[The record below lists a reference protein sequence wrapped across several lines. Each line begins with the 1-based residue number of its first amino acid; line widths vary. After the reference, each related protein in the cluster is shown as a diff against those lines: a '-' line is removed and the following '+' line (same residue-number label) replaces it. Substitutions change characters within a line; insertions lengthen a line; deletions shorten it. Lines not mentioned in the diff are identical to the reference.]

1 MSQFPKFSEDEL
13 KVLGMKSP
21 EYCFNREAE
30 KLNPVITPKENFLRA
45 VNHQPIAYIP
55 SMSDR
60 QSFAPRCIPDLLIC
74 ACVTDG
80 EEPTTVDQYGGK
92 GWFGTEWVYVPQVGG
107 ATTLP
112 GKPQLEDTSQLKDL
126 EFPDLDA
133 IDWAESARKNKDFI
147 DRDRA
152 LMMHFI
158 CGYWERLMA
167 FLETSEAAI
176 ALLDD
181 DCKADINEFFIKLT
195 DFYIALIDKCIEYYQ
210 PDGILLHDDWG
221 HQRGYFFSP
230 AVLDEVFVP
239 HFKRLSDYIHSKG
252 MFFELHSCGLNEQNV
267 PYMIKS
273 GIDLWIPQPMN
284 DQKKLVKQYGDQ
296 IMIGVDWP
304 VYSPDDPDEVVE
316 KLAKDFFEEMKDYR
330 FYYNDRRQPDMRFA
344 KYLYKLGRNYY

>member
-1 MSQFPKFSEDEL
+1 
-13 KVLGMKSP
+13 MKKIILALLLMIVCMVPGLALAHDYTYAGRFYLRSMP
-21 EYCFNREAE
+21 PIAHNADM
-30 KLNPVITPKENFLRA
+30 FL
-45 VNHQPIAYIP
+45 VNHLINKKGEAPEGYLPYDVYYTHDHAT
-55 SMSDR
+55 DR
-60 QSFAPRCIPDLLIC
+60 GDYGLEYANQSFEFDVMI
-74 ACVTDG
+74 
-80 EEPTTVDQYGGK
+80 
-92 GWFGTEWVYVPQVGG
+92 VP
-107 ATTLP
+107 LN
-112 GKPQLEDTSQLKDL
+112 
-126 EFPDLDA
+126 
-133 IDWAESARKNKDFI
+133 IYNKDMGTGLYAGTI
-147 DRDRA
+147 DCH
-152 LMMHFI
+152 MI
-158 CGYWERLMA
+158 I
-167 FLETSEAAI
+167 AAQGVYG
-176 ALLDD
+176 
-181 DCKADINEFFIKLT
+181 IKLT

-239 HFKRLSDYIHSKG
+239 HFKRLSDYVHSKG

-267 PYMIKS
+267 PYMIKA

-344 KYLYKLGRNYY
+344 KYLYRLGRAYY

>member
-1 MSQFPKFSEDEL
+1 MSSYPKFSESEL
-13 KVLGMKSP
+13 TELGLKSP
-21 EYCFNREAE
+21 EYCFTREAQ
-30 KLNPVITPKENFLRA
+30 KLNTVITPKENLFKAL
-45 VNHQPIAYIP
+45 HHEPIAYIP

-60 QSFAPRCIPDLLIC
+60 QSFAPRCIRDFVIC
-74 ACVTDG
+74 NCVTDG
-80 EEPTTVDQYGGK
+80 EAPTTPDMYGGK

-133 IDWAESARKNKDFI
+133 IDWAESAEKNKGWF

-167 FLETSEAAI
+167 FLETTEAAI
-176 ALLDD
+176 ALLDE

-195 DFYIALIDKCIEYYQ
+195 DFYIKLIDKCVEYYQ
-210 PDGILLHDDWG
+210 PDGILIHDDWG

-230 AVLDEVFVP
+230 AILDEVFVP
-239 HFKRLSDYIHSKG
+239 HIRRLSDYVHSKG

-267 PYMIKS
+267 PSMIKA

-284 DQKKLVKQYGDQ
+284 DQKKLVRQYGDQ

-304 VYSPDDPDEVVE
+304 PYSKDAPDEKVE
-316 KLAKDFFEEMKDYR
+316 QLAKDFFEEMKDCR

-344 KYLYKLGRNYY
+344 KYLYRLGREYY